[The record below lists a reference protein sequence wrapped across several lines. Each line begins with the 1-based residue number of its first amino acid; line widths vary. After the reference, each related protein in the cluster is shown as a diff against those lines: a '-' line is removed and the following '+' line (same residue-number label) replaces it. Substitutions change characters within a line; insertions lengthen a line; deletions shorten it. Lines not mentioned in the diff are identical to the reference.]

1 MYRTKNKPGRPNTDR
16 DDPQVGHCPGRT
28 YDENVRLVRQT
39 IHDINKN
46 RPGDGGIMLCLDN
59 AKAFDRLQHAFMI
72 EVLRAFNLPEDVV
85 RAVKTL
91 YSNAETRLKLNRPTE
106 PPFSEHLGREAGV
119 PPLWHTLR
127 AK

>member
-1 MYRTKNKPGRPNTDR
+1 VHRTKNKPGRPNTDR

-46 RPGDGGIMLCLDN
+46 RPADGGIMLCLDN

-85 RAVKTL
+85 HAVKTL
-91 YSNAETRLKLNRPTE
+91 YSNAETRLKLNGRLS
-106 PPFSEHLGREAGV
+106 PPFPTHSRCARHIS
-119 PPLWHTLR
+119 P
-127 AK
+127 